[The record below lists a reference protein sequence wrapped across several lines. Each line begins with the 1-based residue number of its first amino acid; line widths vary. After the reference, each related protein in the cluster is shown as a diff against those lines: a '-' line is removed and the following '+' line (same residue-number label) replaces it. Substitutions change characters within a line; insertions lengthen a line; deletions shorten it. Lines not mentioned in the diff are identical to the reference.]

1 MRPERGGRKQKRR
14 RLKQQQ
20 GLGDVEMEDVEVRRP
35 SYLGPS
41 QMVFCLCDLLS
52 RLLGLVQSSAP
63 CSTTSQGSCT
73 MKNSLDADS
82 FVCRTRLAQMTKSK
96 KLMRLMQ
103 RSQ

>member
-35 SYLGPS
+35 TYLGPS
-41 QMVFCLCDLLS
+41 QMLFCLCDLSS
-52 RLLGLVQSSAP
+52 RLLGLVQHA
-63 CSTTSQGSCT
+63 QQLVKDSCT
-73 MKNSLDADS
+73 VKNSLDADS
-82 FVCRTRLAQMTKSK
+82 YVCRMRLAQMAKSK